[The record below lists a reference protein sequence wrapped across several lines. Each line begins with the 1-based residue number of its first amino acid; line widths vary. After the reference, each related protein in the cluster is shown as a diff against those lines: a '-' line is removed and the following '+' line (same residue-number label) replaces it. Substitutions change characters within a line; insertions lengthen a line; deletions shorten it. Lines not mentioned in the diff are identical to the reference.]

1 MQEESSLYSNLI
13 FAKNAIKDINRFRK
27 IISVIVQHGFGHF
40 VQDLKI
46 QWLFQ
51 GQTGQTAVNGQDLT
65 KSQSDLPKDM
75 NQQIDPI
82 DQINAQINA
91 PINSQINSQISAYE
105 RIRDVLQEL
114 GPTFVKLGQIL
125 STRQD
130 ILPKE
135 LCAHLQTLQNQ
146 VKPLP
151 FEEIKKQIEI
161 SLQKNIT
168 DAFASFEVEPLASAS
183 IAQVHIAKLH
193 QGEEVVVKIQR
204 PSIKTLIESDLSIL
218 KYLAQQ
224 VEKNVPEFK
233 AFAPVLIIQEFER
246 GLIKELD
253 FKIEARHLEK
263 FAKNFVGWDQ
273 IHIPKVYR
281 ELSTENILVMEK
293 IPGVK
298 ITMAK
303 EKYPN
308 LDMNQIAE
316 LSVEML
322 FKQVFED
329 GLFHGDLHPG
339 NLLVSEDGKLGLID
353 FGLVGRLS
361 PQMRDIL
368 ADLLMQ
374 ITMKNDEMVARII
387 YEMSANGADIDYHA
401 WERDISELMDKH
413 FSNSSLADVDFG
425 GIVKDLIDGA
435 IAHQVSIPSEYT
447 MFFKAVMTVEGIGKI
462 VSPELDLLATCQP
475 FVEKLIKSRYEPDRL
490 MQEGV
495 ELLYALTRSSKR
507 LPKVMNRLVEKIE
520 DRKFAIRIDDQDL
533 KVKLQIKQKF
543 GNRQIIVYIATV
555 FLAFAV
561 YLTEKPDL
569 SANLI
574 LLDKILYLLA
584 FAMLSH
590 VLWKS
595 FWEDY

>member
-1 MQEESSLYSNLI
+1 MPYYAVAKGRQIGIYTTWTECKEMINGYSQAIFKKFDTKNEAEIFIINNSEE
-13 FAKNAIKDINRFRK
+13 
-27 IISVIVQHGFGHF
+27 
-40 VQDLKI
+40 
-46 QWLFQ
+46 
-51 GQTGQTAVNGQDLT
+51 
-65 KSQSDLPKDM
+65 
-75 NQQIDPI
+75 
-82 DQINAQINA
+82 
-91 PINSQINSQISAYE
+91 
-105 RIRDVLQEL
+105 
-114 GPTFVKLGQIL
+114 VKEVV
-125 STRQD
+125 TV
-130 ILPKE
+130 
-135 LCAHLQTLQNQ
+135 
-146 VKPLP
+146 VKPLKIKGTMTETSKNA
-151 FEEIKKQIEI
+151 FSILMNSNEEFIPDYYVYTDGACSNNGYARAVAGIGIYFGENDPRNLSMRIDGKQTNNTAE
-161 SLQKNIT
+161 LG
-168 DAFASFEVEPLASAS
+168 AF
-183 IAQVHIAKLH
+183 LH
-193 QGEEVVVKIQR
+193 LYKI
-204 PSIKTLIESDLSIL
+204 IESDLSIL

-281 ELSTENILVMEK
+281 ELSTDNILVMEK

-339 NLLVSEDGKLGLID
+339 NLLVAEDGKLGLID

-475 FVEKLIKSRYEPDRL
+475 FVEKLIRSRYEPDRL

-520 DRKFAIRIDDQDL
+520 DRKFAVRIDDQDL
-533 KVKLQIKQKF
+533 KLKLQIKQKF
-543 GNRQIIVYIATV
+543 ANRQILVYIATV

-569 SANLI
+569 SANMI

-584 FAMLSH
+584 FGILSH